1 LSRVVETLGYKI
13 VYTKPKIVW
22 VSMGILSNTLDS
34 NAYSPNLVNDRNMI
48 LNSGMEIYEL
58 KDVINGDFITGSTPN
73 YSENIIENGAVLL
86 KTVNIYSNYLDDS
99 KLFYISNSVHE
110 NRLKRS
116 QLKKGDI
123 ILTVIGATDEV
134 VGRAVVY
141 NGYPEKA
148 NITQSLCKFGINQ
161 KYDNYYISTFINCKY
176 GHSMILQMAASSTRR
191 YINNADLGTLLIPI
205 PSPEIQKYIG
215 DKVRKAEELREEAK
229 KLKKEAEGIIYKE
242 LNFGSLED
250 KLKIINNKYTW
261 VGLHNLGIRI
271 DSKYYNEKVLR
282 IKDYFN
288 KHYETI
294 KLKECLQYCSRGKS
308 FAESSED
315 GIILIKTKNLN
326 NSFINYERNFV
337 YEKEVNNNLILK
349 EKDLIFGS
357 MGVGS
362 LGKID
367 MYYPSEEK
375 ATIDGTLMLLRFKS
389 DSKLKPEYVMEF
401 LRTHIGQKL
410 IYQNVVGSTGIIS
423 ISVDDLINID
433 IPYIDDEK
441 QEKISNFTNKYL
453 TDIYASKRLIQE
465 AKQDVEDLIEGN
477 FDMSKIKAHS

>member
-1 LSRVVETLGYKI
+1 
-13 VYTKPKIVW
+13 
-22 VSMGILSNTLDS
+22 MGWF
-34 NAYSPNLVNDRNMI
+34 AY
-48 LNSGMEIYEL
+48 
-58 KDVINGDFITGSTPN
+58 
-73 YSENIIENGAVLL
+73 
-86 KTVNIYSNYLDDS
+86 
-99 KLFYISNSVHE
+99 
-110 NRLKRS
+110 
-116 QLKKGDI
+116 
-123 ILTVIGATDEV
+123 
-134 VGRAVVY
+134 
-141 NGYPEKA
+141 
-148 NITQSLCKFGINQ
+148 
-161 KYDNYYISTFINCKY
+161 
-176 GHSMILQMAASSTRR
+176 
-191 YINNADLGTLLIPI
+191 
-205 PSPEIQKYIG
+205 
-215 DKVRKAEELREEAK
+215 
-229 KLKKEAEGIIYKE
+229 
-242 LNFGSLED
+242 
-250 KLKIINNKYTW
+250 
-261 VGLHNLGIRI
+261 LGIRI

-349 EKDLIFGS
+349 EKDLIFAS

-477 FDMSKIKAHS
+477 FDMSKVKANS